1 MTHEEREELRKNPS
15 AIWTGPV
22 PEDWP
27 LDVQIED
34 ERGVDLMQL
43 REHLHMSY
51 DERLRRL
58 EETSTLAASMLEV
71 ARKRHDQLPR
81 NFEDPG

>member
-43 REHLHMSY
+43 RDYLQLTPTERILRHHEFRTTIQRIWESTGVTPHLEY
-51 DERLRRL
+51 
-58 EETSTLAASMLEV
+58 
-71 ARKRHDQLPR
+71 
-81 NFEDPG
+81 